1 MAISTAGIDKFGSH
15 FFSNDLDLPDE
26 KNKFT
31 SVILG
36 ALGDI
41 AHDDQILLRVID
53 WKTIQVYY
61 LYQCH
66 CL

>member
-53 WKTIQVYY
+53 
-61 LYQCH
+61 
-66 CL
+66 